1 MRQDEENWRLCAVRK
16 PDFSI
21 MEIKNCSF
29 VKSVVNYK
37 TRPDPALPEF
47 AFAGRSNVG
56 KSSLINSLL
65 RRKNIAKISKQPGK
79 TRTINYFLVNQ
90 SFYFVDLPGY
100 GFAKVSHREK
110 EKWGKMIEDYLVNS
124 RELILLFV
132 LIDTLVG
139 PKKNDEQLV
148 EWLQYHS
155 IPFTLIA
162 TKADK
167 VGMNSLRTREKEIRK
182 QLNLPGYRD
191 ILFYS
196 SKKNTGREELLGQ
209 IERYVKNKR

>member
-1 MRQDEENWRLCAVRK
+1 MSGENT
-16 PDFSI
+16 DFLI
-21 MEIKNCSF
+21 MEIKDCSF
-29 VKSVVNYK
+29 VKSVVDYK
-37 TRPDPALPEF
+37 TRPEPALPEF

-100 GFAKVSHREK
+100 GFAKVSQQEK
-110 EKWGKMIEDYLVNS
+110 VKWGKMIEDYLVNS
-124 RELILLFV
+124 RELRTLFV
-132 LIDTLVG
+132 LVDALVG

-148 EWLQYHS
+148 EWLQFHQ

-167 VGMNSLRTREKEIRK
+167 VGVSSQRKRAEEIGK
-182 QLNLPGYRD
+182 MLNLSVSRD
-191 ILFYS
+191 IFFYS
-196 SKKNTGREELLGQ
+196 AKKNTGRDKLLGQ
-209 IERYVKNKR
+209 IELYLKNKR

>member
-1 MRQDEENWRLCAVRK
+1 
-16 PDFSI
+16 
-21 MEIKNCSF
+21 MEIKDCSF
-29 VKSVVNYK
+29 VKSVVDYK
-37 TRPDPALPEF
+37 TRPEPALPEF

-100 GFAKVSHREK
+100 GFAKVSQQEK
-110 EKWGKMIEDYLVNS
+110 VKWGKMIEDYLVNS
-124 RELILLFV
+124 RELRTLFV
-132 LIDTLVG
+132 LVDALVG

-148 EWLQYHS
+148 EWLQFHQ

-167 VGMNSLRTREKEIRK
+167 VGVSSQRKRAEEIGK
-182 QLNLPGYRD
+182 MLNLSVSRD
-191 ILFYS
+191 IFFYS
-196 SKKNTGREELLGQ
+196 AKKNTGRDKLLGQ
-209 IERYVKNKR
+209 IELYLKNKR